1 MPAAPAA
8 LMRTVTDAITVG
20 SGANDVLR
28 LAIAVAAT

>member
-8 LMRTVTDAITVG
+8 LQRTAADAIPVG

>member
-8 LMRTVTDAITVG
+8 LMRTATDAISVS
-20 SGANDVLR
+20 SGANDVLW